1 MVTGPLPPETIRG
14 NDGGIVANATFAVA
28 FATRTTC
35 CVAVM
40 VGWGAAPIEGKGLAH
55 ILH

>member
-40 VGWGAAPIEGKGLAH
+40 SGRITGLDGRERLAH